1 MQVTKLRIAGFKS
14 FVEPSELHIE
24 PGLTGI
30 VGPNGCGKS
39 NLVEALRWV
48 MGETAPRQV
57 RGGGMEDVIFG
68 GTARRAPHSVAEATL
83 SLDNSD
89 RTAPA
94 PPGLGDAPEIEVTRR
109 IERGEGSAYSV
120 NGNEVR
126 ARDVQLLFAD
136 AATGAHSSALVG
148 QGRIG
153 DIIGAKP
160 AQRRALL
167 EEAAGITGLHARRH
181 EAELK
186 LRAADTNL
194 ERLQDVIGTLEAQ
207 LRDLERQARHAR
219 RYTRL
224 SARIRETEA
233 ALLLVRWS
241 AARSRVEDVTRQA
254 EDAARRVAE
263 ATEAAAQAAGRQADA
278 AALLPER
285 RRHEAERAAALHRL
299 RIEHERLAEE
309 EERVARAREENAARQ
324 AQIAADIER
333 EEALAAEA
341 EDARRRLDEACAAL
355 AREAEG
361 DAAAEAA
368 ARAAQDDARAE
379 VEAVEQRLAA
389 LAQARARAEAERD
402 ALGRRIDEAQG
413 RRTRL
418 EHDLTQAREE
428 HAALERGASAGDRL
442 AESEA
447 VERATAARFEE
458 ARAAL
463 RRAEEARGEAE
474 ERERALRETL
484 RAADAALAGSEAER
498 AALAALLADPAAGAD
513 AALWDQVTVEP
524 GFEAALGAALGDD
537 LQASTDEAAPVH
549 WRTLA
554 QASLAQASAPAPLPP
569 GAAALADAVSAPPAL
584 AARLGQIGVV
594 AEADGARLQALLR
607 PGQRLVS
614 REGSLWRWD
623 GFTVA
628 AEAPTAAARRLQA
641 RNRLA
646 ALAGTCAK
654 AADMKRAA
662 EQRVAAAAAARVEA
676 EAAGER
682 ARSGADEAAE
692 ALRAARE
699 ARASASA
706 EAAAARSRLAA
717 LVETATRL
725 AQEIAEAGDAERR
738 AQAALDAMPA
748 DGAGSEEESEGGGA
762 DLHTALAVL
771 RSRYEELARHH
782 HEVAQAAAGRGA
794 RIADSMRESAG
805 WASRAES
812 ARRRLAELAAR
823 RDRCEEEASALAAR
837 PAALDAQRAGLL
849 GAIEREQGAQRS
861 AVDALAKADED
872 AKAASRALKQ
882 AETALAELREG
893 AARLEGL
900 MAEASQGEAHAAQQ
914 IDERLGVTPE
924 EARAVAGLKD
934 DAELP
939 DPEAVEIRL
948 QRLLRERENIGAV
961 NLRAEAEAAE
971 LDERIRTMQDSRAD
985 LLEAIGRLRRGIAS
999 LDREGRERM
1008 LAAFET
1014 IDGHFRRLFTEL
1026 FGGGKAHL
1034 ALVDSDDPLEAGLE
1048 VVASPPGKRPQ
1059 SLSLLSGGE
1068 KALTAIAL
1076 LFATFLTNPAPIC
1089 VLDEVDAPL
1098 DDSNVER
1105 FCSLVTALARDSD
1118 TRFVIV
1124 THHRITMARVDR
1136 LFGVTMVEQGVSEL
1150 VSVDLER
1157 AVRLRESA

>member
-68 GTARRAPHSVAEATL
+68 GTARRAPHNAAQATL

-94 PPGLGDAPEIEVTRR
+94 LPDLGDAPEIEVTRR

-224 SARIRETEA
+224 SAKIRETEA
-233 ALLLVRWS
+233 ALLLVRWT

-309 EERVARAREENAARQ
+309 EERVARACEENARRQ

-341 EDARRRLDEACAAL
+341 EGARRRLDEACAAL

-368 ARAAQDDARAE
+368 ARAAQDEARAE
-379 VEAVEQRLAA
+379 VEAVERRLAA

-402 ALGRRIDEAQG
+402 ALARRIDEAQG

-418 EHDLTQAREE
+418 GRDLALASEE
-428 HAALERGASAGDRL
+428 RAALERDAPADGRL
-442 AESEA
+442 ATAAAAEED
-447 VERATAARFEE
+447 RAARFEE
-458 ARAAL
+458 ARAEL

-484 RAADAALAGSEAER
+484 RAADAALAGSEAEQ
-498 AALAALLADPAAGAD
+498 AALAALLADPAAGAG
-513 AALWDQVTVEP
+513 AALWDQVAVEP

-537 LQASTDEAAPVH
+537 LQASTDETAPVH

-554 QASLAQASAPAPLPP
+554 PAADPVPLPP
-569 GAAALADAVSAPPAL
+569 GTAPLADAVRAPPAL

-646 ALAGTCAK
+646 ALAETCAE

-682 ARSGADEAAE
+682 ARIGADETAE
-692 ALRAARE
+692 ALRQARE

-725 AQEIAEAGDAERR
+725 EHEIAEAGEAERE
-738 AQAALDAMPA
+738 AHAALDAMPA
-748 DGAGSEEESEGGGA
+748 DGARSAEESTGEG
-762 DLHTALAVL
+762 LHTALAAL

-782 HEVAQAAAGRGA
+782 HAVAQAAAGRGA
-794 RIADSMRESAG
+794 RIADSMREGAG

-823 RDRCEEEASALAAR
+823 RDRCGEEASALAAR
-837 PAALDAQRAGLL
+837 PAALDAQRDGLL
-849 GAIEREQGAQRS
+849 DAIEREQGAQRS
-861 AVDALAKADED
+861 AIDALAHADED

-893 AARLEGL
+893 AARLDGL

-914 IDERLGVTPE
+914 IEERLGVAPE

-939 DPEAVEIRL
+939 DAEAVEIKL

-961 NLRAEAEAAE
+961 NLRAEVEAAE

-1008 LAAFET
+1008 LAAFEA

-1048 VVASPPGKRPQ
+1048 VVASPPGKRAQ

-1136 LFGVTMVEQGVSEL
+1136 LYGVTMVEQGVSEL

>member
-1 MQVTKLRIAGFKS
+1 MHVTKLKVAGFKS
-14 FVEPSELHIE
+14 FVEPAELHIE

-48 MGETAPRQV
+48 MGESAPRQV

-68 GTARRAPHSVAEATL
+68 GTVRRPAHAVAEATL
-83 SLDNSD
+83 CLDNAD
-89 RTAPA
+89 RTAP
-94 PPGLGDAPEIEVTRR
+94 PGLVDAPELEVSRH
-109 IERGEGSAYSV
+109 IGRGEGSTYTV
-120 NGNEVR
+120 NGSEVR

-160 AQRRALL
+160 TQRRALL

-186 LRAADTNL
+186 LRAAETNL

-219 RYTRL
+219 RYRRL
-224 SARIRETEA
+224 SERIRETEA
-233 ALLLVRWS
+233 ALLLLRWS
-241 AARSRVEDVTRQA
+241 AARRRVEEVTQA
-254 EDAARRVAE
+254 TGEAAARVTQATEDAAR
-263 ATEAAAQAAGRQADA
+263 AARRQADA

-285 RRHEAERAAALHRL
+285 RRHEAERAAALQRL

-309 EERVARAREENAARQ
+309 EERVARAREENARRQ

-341 EDARRRLDEACAAL
+341 EGARQRLDEACAAL

-361 DAAAEAA
+361 DAGAEAD
-368 ARAAQDDARAE
+368 ARAARDEARAE

-389 LAQARARAEAERD
+389 RAQARARAEAERE
-402 ALGRRIDEAQG
+402 ALGRRIDEARS
-413 RRTRL
+413 RRSRL
-418 EHDLTQAREE
+418 EHDLARAREE
-428 HAALERGASAGDRL
+428 RAALERDAPAGDRL
-442 AESEA
+442 AAAEA
-447 VERATAARFEE
+447 AERTLAGQFERARTALGDAD
-458 ARAAL
+458 A
-463 RRAEEARGEAE
+463 ARGEAE
-474 ERERALRETL
+474 ARERGLRERL
-484 RAADAALAGSEAER
+484 RGADALLAGREAER
-498 AALAALLADPAAGAD
+498 AALAALLAEPAAGNGQ
-513 AALWDQVTVEP
+513 ALWDQVSVEP
-524 GFEAALGAALGDD
+524 GFEAAVGAALGDD
-537 LQASTDEAAPVH
+537 LQASTAADAPVH
-549 WRTLA
+549 WRALA
-554 QASLAQASAPAPLPP
+554 PAADPAPLPP
-569 GAAALADAVSAPPAL
+569 GAAALSAAVRAPPAL
-584 AARLGQIGVV
+584 AARLAQIGVV
-594 AEADGARLQALLR
+594 AEADGARLQGMLR
-607 PGQRLVS
+607 AGQRLVS

-628 AEAPTAAARRLQA
+628 AEAPTAATRRLEA

-646 ALAGTCAK
+646 ALAEQCAQ
-654 AADMKRAA
+654 AEREKRAA
-662 EQRVAAAAAARVEA
+662 DQAVAAAAAARVEA
-676 EAAGER
+676 DAACGR
-682 ARSGADEAAE
+682 ARADADEAAE

-699 ARASASA
+699 ARAAASA

-717 LVETATRL
+717 LGESAARL
-725 AQEIAEAGDAERR
+725 EGEIAEAADAERLADAALAR
-738 AQAALDAMPA
+738 LPAAAAGGEDESAALRSSLDGLRARYEERARRHHEAAQAA
-748 DGAGSEEESEGGGA
+748 
-762 DLHTALAVL
+762 T
-771 RSRYEELARHH
+771 
-782 HEVAQAAAGRGA
+782 GRGA
-794 RIADSMRESAG
+794 RLAELARESEG
-805 WASRAES
+805 WAARAGS
-812 ARRRLAELAAR
+812 ARRRLDELAAR
-823 RDRCEEEASALAAR
+823 RDEAEAAHTALGAR
-837 PAALDAQRAGLL
+837 PAALAARRAQLL
-849 GAIEREQGAQRS
+849 GAIEGEQGAHRD
-861 AVDALAKADED
+861 ARDALARAEED
-872 AKAASRALKQ
+872 AKAAQAALRRA
-882 AETALAELREG
+882 ESALGEAREG

-900 MAEASQGEAHAAQQ
+900 MGEARQAETGAAQQ
-914 IDERLGVTPE
+914 ITERLGVTPE
-924 EARAVAGLKD
+924 QARDVAALD
-934 DAELP
+934 PDAALP
-939 DPEAVEIRL
+939 DADAVETRL
-948 QRLLRERENIGAV
+948 QRFIRERENIGAV
-961 NLRAEAEAAE
+961 NLRAEEEATA
-971 LDERIRTMQDSRAD
+971 LDERIRDMQESRTD
-985 LLEAIGRLRRGIAS
+985 LLEAIGRLRRGIGS

-1008 LAAFET
+1008 LAAFDA

-1034 ALVDSDDPLEAGLE
+1034 ALVDSDDPLEAGLD

-1068 KALTAIAL
+1068 KALTAVAL
-1076 LFATFLTNPAPIC
+1076 LFAAFLTNPAPLC

-1105 FCSLVTALARDSD
+1105 FCTLITKLARETD
-1118 TRFVIV
+1118 TRFIVV

>member
-14 FVEPSELHIE
+14 FVEPTELHIE

-68 GTARRAPHSVAEATL
+68 GTARRAPHSVAQATL
-83 SLDNSD
+83 SLDNAD
-89 RTAPA
+89 RTA

-224 SARIRETEA
+224 SAKIRETEA
-233 ALLLVRWS
+233 ALLLVRWT
-241 AARSRVEDVTRQA
+241 AARTRVAAVTREA
-254 EDAARRVAE
+254 EDAARRVAD

-285 RRHEAERAAALHRL
+285 RRHEAERSAALHRL

-309 EERVARAREENAARQ
+309 EERVARAREENARRQ

-341 EDARRRLDEACAAL
+341 EEARQRLDEACAAL

-379 VEAVEQRLAA
+379 VEAIEQRLAA

-402 ALGRRIDEAQG
+402 ALGRRIGEAQSRRERLG
-413 RRTRL
+413 R
-418 EHDLTQAREE
+418 DLAQASEDR
-428 HAALERGASAGDRL
+428 AALERDASADGRL
-442 AESEA
+442 A
-447 VERATAARFEE
+447 RAAAAETQQAARFEE

-474 ERERALRETL
+474 ERERGLREAL
-484 RAADAALAGSEAER
+484 RAADSALAAGEAER
-498 AALAALLADPAAGAD
+498 AALAALLADPAAGAG

-537 LQASTDEAAPVH
+537 LQASTEAAAPVH
-549 WRTLA
+549 WRTLV
-554 QASLAQASAPAPLPP
+554 PAADPVPLPP

-584 AARLGQIGVV
+584 AARLAQIGVV

-607 PGQRLVS
+607 TGQRLVS

-646 ALAGTCAK
+646 ALAETCAQ

-662 EQRVAAAAAARVEA
+662 ERRVAAAAAARVEA

-682 ARSGADEAAE
+682 ARIGADETAE
-692 ALRAARE
+692 ALRQARE

-725 AQEIAEAGDAERR
+725 AQEIAEAGDAERQ

-748 DGAGSEEESEGGGA
+748 DGAGSAEESEG
-762 DLHTALAVL
+762 LRTALAAL
-771 RSRYEELARHH
+771 RSRYEESL
-782 HEVAQAAAGRGA
+782 
-794 RIADSMRESAG
+794 
-805 WASRAES
+805 RATTTRW
-812 ARRRLAELAAR
+812 RRQ
-823 RDRCEEEASALAAR
+823 
-837 PAALDAQRAGLL
+837 PP
-849 GAIEREQGAQRS
+849 
-861 AVDALAKADED
+861 
-872 AKAASRALKQ
+872 
-882 AETALAELREG
+882 G
-893 AARLEGL
+893 AAPG
-900 MAEASQGEAHAAQQ
+900 
-914 IDERLGVTPE
+914 
-924 EARAVAGLKD
+924 
-934 DAELP
+934 
-939 DPEAVEIRL
+939 
-948 QRLLRERENIGAV
+948 
-961 NLRAEAEAAE
+961 
-971 LDERIRTMQDSRAD
+971 
-985 LLEAIGRLRRGIAS
+985 
-999 LDREGRERM
+999 
-1008 LAAFET
+1008 
-1014 IDGHFRRLFTEL
+1014 
-1026 FGGGKAHL
+1026 
-1034 ALVDSDDPLEAGLE
+1034 
-1048 VVASPPGKRPQ
+1048 SP
-1059 SLSLLSGGE
+1059 
-1068 KALTAIAL
+1068 
-1076 LFATFLTNPAPIC
+1076 N
-1089 VLDEVDAPL
+1089 
-1098 DDSNVER
+1098 
-1105 FCSLVTALARDSD
+1105 
-1118 TRFVIV
+1118 
-1124 THHRITMARVDR
+1124 
-1136 LFGVTMVEQGVSEL
+1136 
-1150 VSVDLER
+1150 
-1157 AVRLRESA
+1157 

>member
-1 MQVTKLRIAGFKS
+1 MHVTKLRIAGFKS

-68 GTARRAPHSVAEATL
+68 GTARRAPHSAAQATL
-83 SLDNSD
+83 SLDNSE
-89 RTAPA
+89 RTA

-224 SARIRETEA
+224 SAKIRETEA

-309 EERVARAREENAARQ
+309 EERVARAREENAGRR

-361 DAAAEAA
+361 DAGAEAA
-368 ARAAQDDARAE
+368 ARAAQDDTRAE

-389 LAQARARAEAERD
+389 LAQASARAEAERD
-402 ALGRRIDEAQG
+402 ALGRRFDEARS

-418 EHDLTQAREE
+418 ARDLALASEE
-428 HAALERGASAGDRL
+428 RAALERDAPADGRL
-442 AESEA
+442 ATAAEVEA
-447 VERATAARFEE
+447 HRAARFEE

-474 ERERALRETL
+474 DRERALRETL

-498 AALAALLADPAAGAD
+498 AALAALLAEPAAGAG
-513 AALWDQVTVEP
+513 AALWDQVAVEP

-537 LQASTDEAAPVH
+537 LQASTEADAPVH

-554 QASLAQASAPAPLPP
+554 PASAPAPLPP

-594 AEADGARLQALLR
+594 AEAHGARLQALLR
-607 PGQRLVS
+607 SGQRLVS

-628 AEAPTAAARRLQA
+628 AEAPRPAARRLQA

-646 ALAGTCAK
+646 ALAETCAQ

-662 EQRVAAAAAARVEA
+662 EQRVADAAAARVEA

-699 ARASASA
+699 ARAAASA

-725 AQEIAEAGDAERR
+725 AQEIAEAGDAEREAR
-738 AQAALDAMPA
+738 AALDAMPA
-748 DGAGSEEESEGGGA
+748 DGAGSEEEGA
-762 DLHTALAVL
+762 RLRAALAAL

-794 RIADSMRESAG
+794 RIAESKREGAG

-812 ARRRLAELAAR
+812 AGRRLTELAAR
-823 RDRCEEEASALAAR
+823 RDRCEEEGCALAAR
-837 PAALDAQRAGLL
+837 PAALDARRAGLL
-849 GAIEREQGAQRS
+849 GAIEREQGAHRS
-861 AVDALAKADED
+861 AVDALAHADED
-872 AKAASRALKQ
+872 AKTASRALKQ
-882 AETALAELREG
+882 AETALAEVREG

-914 IDERLGVTPE
+914 IGERLGVAPE
-924 EARAVAGLKD
+924 DSRAVAGLKD
-934 DAELP
+934 EAELP

-961 NLRAEAEAAE
+961 NLRAEVEATE
-971 LDERIRTMQDSRAD
+971 LDERIRTMQDSRTD

-999 LDREGRERM
+999 LNREGRERM
-1008 LAAFET
+1008 LAAFEK

-1124 THHRITMARVDR
+1124 THHRITMARVNR

>member
-48 MGETAPRQV
+48 MGETAPRHV

-68 GTARRAPHSVAEATL
+68 GTARRAPHNAAQATL

-94 PPGLGDAPEIEVTRR
+94 LPDLGDAPEIEVTRR

-160 AQRRALL
+160 AQRRGLL

-233 ALLLVRWS
+233 ALLLVRWTV
-241 AARSRVEDVTRQA
+241 ARSRVEEVTRQA

-278 AALLPER
+278 AALLPQR
-285 RRHEAERAAALHRL
+285 RRYEAERAAALHRL

-309 EERVARAREENAARQ
+309 EERVARAREENARRQ

-341 EDARRRLDEACAAL
+341 EGARQRLDEACAAL

-389 LAQARARAEAERD
+389 LAQARARAEAERE
-402 ALGRRIDEAQG
+402 ALERQIEEARN

-418 EHDLTQAREE
+418 EHDLALANEE
-428 HAALERGASAGDRL
+428 RTALERGASAGDRL

-458 ARAAL
+458 ARAEL

-484 RAADAALAGSEAER
+484 RAADAALAGSEAEQ
-498 AALAALLADPAAGAD
+498 AALAALLADPAAGAG
-513 AALWDQVTVEP
+513 AALWDQVAVEP

-549 WRTLA
+549 WRTLV
-554 QASLAQASAPAPLPP
+554 PAADPVPLPP
-569 GAAALADAVSAPPAL
+569 GTAPLADAVSAPPAL

-646 ALAGTCAK
+646 ALAGTCAE

-682 ARSGADEAAE
+682 ARIGADETAE
-692 ALRAARE
+692 ALRQARE

-725 AQEIAEAGDAERR
+725 EHEIAEAGEAERE
-738 AQAALDAMPA
+738 AHAALDAMPA
-748 DGAGSEEESEGGGA
+748 DGARSAEESTGEG
-762 DLHTALAVL
+762 LHTALAAL

-782 HEVAQAAAGRGA
+782 HAVAQAAAGRGA
-794 RIADSMRESAG
+794 RIADSMREGAG

-823 RDRCEEEASALAAR
+823 RDRCGEEASALAAR
-837 PAALDAQRAGLL
+837 PAALDAQRDGLL
-849 GAIEREQGAQRS
+849 DAIEREQGAQRS
-861 AVDALAKADED
+861 AIDALAHADED

-893 AARLEGL
+893 AARLDGL

-914 IDERLGVTPE
+914 IEERLGVAPE

-939 DPEAVEIRL
+939 DPEAVEIKL

-1048 VVASPPGKRPQ
+1048 VVASPPGKRAQ

-1136 LFGVTMVEQGVSEL
+1136 LYGVTMVEQGVSEL